1 MPLVSAFAT
10 HERMIVLA
18 FKAQCKLTIQQ
29 NKEKATTVRDL
40 DAIPHLAPQRC
51 QLISMSI
58 V

>member
-1 MPLVSAFAT
+1 
-10 HERMIVLA
+10 MIVLA

-29 NKEKATTVRDL
+29 NKEKATAVRDL

-51 QLISMSI
+51 HLISMSI